1 MIIVLLA
8 LWAWVAWQLLENF
21 NDEIERLETWR
32 SVLLQFVLVIF
43 APIFFAEEMLE
54 ILIDYIIGDEE

>member
-1 MIIVLLA
+1 MIVVLLA

-21 NDEIERLETWR
+21 NDEIEQLETWR

-54 ILIDYIIGDEE
+54 LLVDYIIGDEE

>member
-1 MIIVLLA
+1 MIIILLVL
-8 LWAWVAWQLLENF
+8 WIWVAFKLLENF
-21 NDEIERLETWR
+21 QEDIDRLETWR
-32 SVLLQFVLVIF
+32 SVLLQFILVVF